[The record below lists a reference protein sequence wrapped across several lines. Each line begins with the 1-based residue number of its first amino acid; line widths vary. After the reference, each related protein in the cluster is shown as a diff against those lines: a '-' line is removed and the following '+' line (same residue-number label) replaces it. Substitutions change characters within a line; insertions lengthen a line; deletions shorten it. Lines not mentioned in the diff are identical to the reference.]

1 DPPVLLC
8 GLCETLRGDGFPHLA
23 PGEFIEHNMTEEG
36 SAQMVEARNVK
47 NAPGSREFL
56 SQGVEYR
63 HRVGFQIERKVTI
76 LNKREFKE
84 VFNMKPTVRNT
95 TGLHKFDIFIENGTT
110 KDTVWAFL
118 YDASLPHRAMKLYN
132 DQQFILSEERMS
144 PSAQIHSAQGMQTMD
159 AGLNELME
167 GSGYQVLT
175 GKAHLASIK
184 HILDGFGPQEG
195 EDEHL
200 AEEDD
205 DADDGPEA
213 GVGCASASGLQ
224 VQAVARA
231 APQRTAVAAQPRTLI
246 QRSLTSCLTKA
257 ASVAGTPTGLPRGPA
272 SGAASGCGPFAAGAP
287 ASGCGRDRSPLPSP
301 SGDGDIGPRDSA
313 SQVGVADAAA
323 SEWDQSPCQDQ
334 AQKWISK
341 LPVAEALTGKRFG
354 RTIWH
359 AEEAYSKMAP
369 REHSRVR
376 AHIEWVRIAEDSSSR
391 NIPTGD
397 VSAITANLDK
407 LQNAGFAIPEAVV
420 AALVERAKEDYYKI
434 ETPPDEQHA
443 KFYLTMRPWSTCST
457 SMPDRPSMKD
467 VSIAMLPRPPQELAT
482 IYKACVFSDLLS
494 KWLACGESFVGVVVP
509 FCRKF
514 IAMLED
520 DAANAAD
527 DTPEVFEALQ
537 LEALQVLR
545 FVLGVLSTDIEEICA
560 ASESYMCIWD
570 NSKQHR
576 SSSPMGIVKAS
587 FEGDN
592 YFYNGKLADF
602 KHILPKLERY
612 HKAIT
617 TDADWIN
624 DTSPDIDLDDEQ
636 ARLKR
641 ICDDFATWSNALS
654 EQTMAS
660 FHTVLLARVLA
671 HCAKA
676 QDDLESSPIGTNR
689 LARIRAFQDLLSA
702 ASLAMP
708 FSKEVNDYCE
718 SAAAMLKD
726 ASADAQRSVL
736 FQACEAVV
744 QKAADPQTKCV
755 DMVVHLGTL
764 KKASESCAGTKLTD
778 HDRENVS
785 LALTAAVRTA
795 VQELGRAS
803 ADVLTHIKDM
813 TYFSELQVALDV
825 LQSTAPAAADIK
837 NVVSK
842 TYECTPLRA
851 AQMKLDKTKLYAGQW
866 QHYDEVA
873 RASFAALT
881 TRAEQ
886 TIDAYADE
894 LISKSDTVTQ
904 SMFVDLAAVS
914 GGMADGSHWS
924 AAGHA
929 KSTFDEMMKIAS
941 ETLMKADYDKFQKRI
956 STFEK

>member
-8 GLCETLRGDGFPHLA
+8 GLCETLRGDGSPHLA

-36 SAQMVEARNVK
+36 SAQVVEARNVK

-56 SQGVEYR
+56 SQGAGHR

-95 TGLHKFDIFIENGTT
+95 TGIHKFDIFIENGAT
-110 KDTVWAFL
+110 KETAWAFL

-144 PSAQIHSAQGMQTMD
+144 PSAQIHSAQGKQTMD

-200 AEEDD
+200 AEDDD

-257 ASVAGTPTGLPRGPA
+257 ASVAGAPTGLPRGPA

-323 SEWDQSPCQDQ
+323 SEWDQSPRRDQ

-369 REHSRVR
+369 REHNR
-376 AHIEWVRIAEDSSSR
+376 VRIAEGSSSR

-407 LQNAGFAIPEAVV
+407 LQNAGFAIPEAVA
-420 AALVERAKEDYYKI
+420 AALVERAKEDHYKI
-434 ETPPDEQHA
+434 ETPSDEQHA

-457 SMPDRPSMKD
+457 SMPDSL
-467 VSIAMLPRPPQELAT
+467 SWAWSLPFR
-482 IYKACVFSDLLS
+482 
-494 KWLACGESFVGVVVP
+494 G
-509 FCRKF
+509 KF

-560 ASESYMCIWD
+560 APESYMCIWD

-576 SSSPMGIVKAS
+576 SSSPMGIAKAS

-602 KHILPKLERY
+602 KRILPKLERY

-660 FHTVLLARVLA
+660 LHTALLARALA

-718 SAAAMLKD
+718 SAAAMLK
-726 ASADAQRSVL
+726 
-736 FQACEAVV
+736 ACEAVV

-778 HDRENVS
+778 HDRENAS
-785 LALTAAVRTA
+785 LALTAAARTA

-813 TYFSELQVALDV
+813 TDLAGWDDSMMATFELVQYFSELQVALDV

-851 AQMKLDKTKLYAGQW
+851 VQMKLDKTKLYAGQW

-894 LISKSDTVTQ
+894 LISKSDTVTR

-941 ETLMKADYDKFQKRI
+941 ETLMKVDYDKFQKRI